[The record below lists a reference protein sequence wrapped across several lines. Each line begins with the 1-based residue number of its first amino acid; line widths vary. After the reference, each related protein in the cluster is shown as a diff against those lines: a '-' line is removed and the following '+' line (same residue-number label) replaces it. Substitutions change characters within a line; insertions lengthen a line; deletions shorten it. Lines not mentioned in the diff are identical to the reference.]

1 MDKKNYEIEVSFRFT
16 DGAERIIGEVD
27 TIEEAKELCQNHVI
41 NVFKNNDEKLQ
52 DLGPVKEY
60 KERNRIV
67 HVFAIPGVRFF
78 VKNKIQEENK

>member
-1 MDKKNYEIEVSFRFT
+1 MKKYEIELSFRVT
-16 DGAERIIGEVD
+16 DGAERIIGEGD
-27 TIEEAKELCQNHVI
+27 NIEQAKGICQNHVI

-52 DLGPVKEY
+52 DLGQVEKY

-78 VKNKIQEENK
+78 VKNKKILEV

>member
-16 DGAERIIGEVD
+16 DGAERILCEAD
-27 TIEEAKELCQNHVI
+27 SIEEAKELCQKYITFDLQLVN
-41 NVFKNNDEKLQ
+41 EKLQ

-67 HVFAIPGVRFF
+67 HVFAIPGIRFF
-78 VKNKIQEENK
+78 VKNKTQEENK